1 VGRAA
6 DAVFGGTHIVLTF
19 TSCFSCAVALYAEA
33 RGSVSRFA
41 SSVVGAPTIPPG
53 VSRNEGQGGTPIT
66 NRDRHTDLHLPSGP
80 SIYKAHKHHFAVK
93 PIDPPASDLT
103 KKEIASLGRS

>member
-33 RGSVSRFA
+33 QGSVSRFA
-41 SSVVGAPTIPPG
+41 SSFVG

-66 NRDRHTDLHLPSGP
+66 NLYLPSGP
-80 SIYKAHKHHFAVK
+80 SNDKAHRHRFAVK